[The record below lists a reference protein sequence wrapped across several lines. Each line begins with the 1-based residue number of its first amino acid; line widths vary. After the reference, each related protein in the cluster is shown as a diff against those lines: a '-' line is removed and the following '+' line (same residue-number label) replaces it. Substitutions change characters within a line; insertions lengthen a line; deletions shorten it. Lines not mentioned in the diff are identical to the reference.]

1 MLARRILP
9 SLCPLLWDPEPSVR
23 DIAFDVVQSLLNRI
37 FAGHQQWTKSGEEP
51 KAPLDPP
58 KQPTSVMGVT
68 GSYVTSAVSWVAGS
82 IMGKSD
88 ATPAAAPA
96 ATASSE
102 PPKAVSSSTVSA
114 VLPPQ
119 PTVDLSVE
127 ELESL
132 GQATKNASLERTES
146 QRDDDMWN
154 ESATQ
159 GTTTQ
164 GATQAWGDDW
174 AENEKEDPKDAV
186 ESMGGWGDTDLAF
199 SDDNEEEKEDAYLE
213 EIRQMGKKAPATSQ
227 SAKAP
232 EAQSAKTPVASQPS
246 TKPIKMTP
254 MNLDDWAQSL
264 VEEAPVKSS
273 ARPKRAVKDVD
284 LTSILGDTTEKKSS
298 GWDDWDE
305 KPAKAKTTAK
315 SSGWDDDW
323 DEKPAKTTAKNSGWD
338 DDDLFASKPA
348 KTTTKSSGWDDWD
361 EKPTKAKTTTT
372 KSSGWDDDWDE
383 KPKTKTAAKSTG
395 WDDDWDEKP
404 AKATT
409 KNSGWDDD
417 DLFANKPAKTTTTK
431 NAGWDDDW

>member
-254 MNLDDWAQSL
+254 MNLDDW
-264 VEEAPVKSS
+264 
-273 ARPKRAVKDVD
+273 R
-284 LTSILGDTTEKKSS
+284 
-298 GWDDWDE
+298 
-305 KPAKAKTTAK
+305 KA
-315 SSGWDDDW
+315 WW
-323 DEKPAKTTAKNSGWD
+323 RRRR
-338 DDDLFASKPA
+338 
-348 KTTTKSSGWDDWD
+348 
-361 EKPTKAKTTTT
+361 
-372 KSSGWDDDWDE
+372 
-383 KPKTKTAAKSTG
+383 
-395 WDDDWDEKP
+395 
-404 AKATT
+404 
-409 KNSGWDDD
+409 
-417 DLFANKPAKTTTTK
+417 
-431 NAGWDDDW
+431 

>member
-323 DEKPAKTTAKNSGWD
+323 DEKPAKTT
-338 DDDLFASKPA
+338 
-348 KTTTKSSGWDDWD
+348 
-361 EKPTKAKTTTT
+361 
-372 KSSGWDDDWDE
+372 
-383 KPKTKTAAKSTG
+383 
-395 WDDDWDEKP
+395 
-404 AKATT
+404 T

>member
-88 ATPAAAPA
+88 AAPAAAPA

-159 GTTTQ
+159 GTATQ
-164 GATQAWGDDW
+164 GATQAWGDD
-174 AENEKEDPKDAV
+174 
-186 ESMGGWGDTDLAF
+186 
-199 SDDNEEEKEDAYLE
+199 
-213 EIRQMGKKAPATSQ
+213 
-227 SAKAP
+227 
-232 EAQSAKTPVASQPS
+232 
-246 TKPIKMTP
+246 
-254 MNLDDWAQSL
+254 
-264 VEEAPVKSS
+264 
-273 ARPKRAVKDVD
+273 
-284 LTSILGDTTEKKSS
+284 
-298 GWDDWDE
+298 
-305 KPAKAKTTAK
+305 
-315 SSGWDDDW
+315 
-323 DEKPAKTTAKNSGWD
+323 
-338 DDDLFASKPA
+338 
-348 KTTTKSSGWDDWD
+348 
-361 EKPTKAKTTTT
+361 
-372 KSSGWDDDWDE
+372 
-383 KPKTKTAAKSTG
+383 
-395 WDDDWDEKP
+395 
-404 AKATT
+404 
-409 KNSGWDDD
+409 
-417 DLFANKPAKTTTTK
+417 
-431 NAGWDDDW
+431 